1 MIYKMFKLIPQ
12 FDSYPKEITN
22 TEQLS
27 KIALYQGSLFPWIDH
42 IFDG

>member
-27 KIALYQGSLFPWIDH
+27 KIRYQGSLFPWIGH